1 MEMIEVKHA
10 GAIIQLPHDV
20 VVRNWMCSI
29 TESKHTASNNAIAIP
44 KIGEYWRGQGGIYA
58 GVMRGQEGKPDR
70 HLIVPVADALD
81 IKSTWGCRDK
91 EIKGAD
97 NDLYGMPNTIAMAEA
112 GSEIAKQILA
122 MEIEGHSD
130 FYLFA
135 RHEARL
141 CYLTVP
147 ELFKTDDWYWTSTQ
161 SSANYA
167 FLQHFLNGL
176 QHSFNKNDECW
187 VRPVRSFV
195 I

>member
-20 VVRNWMCSI
+20 VVRNWLCSI
-29 TESKHTASNNAIAIP
+29 TESKGTVSNDAVAIP
-44 KIGEYWRGQGGIYA
+44 KIGEYWHGQGGIYA

-70 HLIVPVADALD
+70 HLIVPVADGMN
-81 IKSTWGCRDK
+81 IKSKWSCSGA

-97 NDLYGMPNTIAMAEA
+97 NDLYGMFNTIAIAES
-112 GSEIAKQILA
+112 GSEIAKQILS

-161 SSANYA
+161 SSADYA
-167 FLQHFLNGL
+167 FNQ
-176 QHSFNKNDECW
+176 SFNNGTQNDDNKSYECW